1 MKKFFINVS
10 FVVLGIGGTLGFQM
24 YFTCADEQAVTTS
37 DSTKVDS
44 AIVPEVSPDILSPD
58 TAKKDS
64 IK

>member
-10 FVVLGIGGTLGFQM
+10 LIGIGIFGTIGFQM

-44 AIVPEVSPDILSPD
+44 TVVPEVSPELLSPD

-64 IK
+64 VK

>member
-1 MKKFFINVS
+1 MKKLIINVS
-10 FVVLGIGGTLGFQM
+10 LIGLGIAGTIGFQL
-24 YFTCADEQAVTTS
+24 YFPCADEQAVTTS

-64 IK
+64 VK